1 MKSLLLLT
9 SLILA
14 VSSSFTVAAENI
26 PASPE
31 IVIMDLESQ
40 WAKCFLTGNPDAAK
54 QFIADDFI
62 GTTSKGVR
70 YGKAE
75 ALNQII
81 SAKGKFS
88 SFFTKD
94 VAVKVYGNAAV
105 ARGIDIWKMAG
116 SESKQRSST
125 WTDTW
130 IRIEGKWRLV
140 AAQDAESQPS
150 K

>member
-1 MKSLLLLT
+1 MG
-9 SLILA
+9 
-14 VSSSFTVAAENI
+14 
-26 PASPE
+26 
-31 IVIMDLESQ
+31 LESQ

-62 GTTSKGVR
+62 GTTSKGAH

>member
-1 MKSLLLLT
+1 MGEVLSHWKPRCRKAVHCGRFHWHNVKRCSLR
-9 SLILA
+9 
-14 VSSSFTVAAENI
+14 
-26 PASPE
+26 
-31 IVIMDLESQ
+31 
-40 WAKCFLTGNPDAAK
+40 
-54 QFIADDFI
+54 
-62 GTTSKGVR
+62 KG
-70 YGKAE
+70 E